1 MVVGAT
7 ACVEREQVPP
17 QRAAATADP
26 ALQKAERLPF
36 SPRGEHT
43 GLPLAR
49 SILLAVVPNT
59 DVSWISWSLG
69 LCPLHAAPRI
79 VVWEC

>member
-36 SPRGEHT
+36 SPAWG
-43 GLPLAR
+43 AYWV
-49 SILLAVVPNT
+49 AVGSQHST
-59 DVSWISWSLG
+59 CCGSK
-69 LCPLHAAPRI
+69 H
-79 VVWEC
+79 